1 MVVSGDTVDGSG
13 RRKTGAGSFDST
25 SDLLCDQPRMGWIG
39 LNRPDE
45 RELMAVAKRLGLHD
59 LAVQDTM
66 NAHQRPKLA
75 RYDDLLF
82 TVLRPARYVEV
93 DGRVE
98 FGELHV
104 FTGPDYVVTARYA
117 DSPDLMGVRKRMEAS
132 PSLLALGS
140 EAVLY
145 AILDAV
151 VADYRP
157 VVLALEQ
164 RIDRI
169 EDRVLDSDPAV
180 SMDVYEL
187 LRQVTEMQRATR
199 PLLAIFRSLCRGFD
213 RYHVDE
219 RLRRQLRCAE
229 EHLLQVVER
238 VDGFWA
244 LLQNM
249 LTLNGTLVVQRQ
261 NEETRRLTE
270 ASVAQS
276 EEVKRIS
283 SWAAILFA
291 PTLVASIYGMNFEHM
306 PESGWALGY
315 PFALS
320 LMAAL
325 CVGLYL
331 AAFKQRKWL

>member
-1 MVVSGDTVDGSG
+1 MVVIDNKVEASGPRRIGTDPLGSTFHLV
-13 RRKTGAGSFDST
+13 RDA
-25 SDLLCDQPRMGWIG
+25 PPMGWIG
-39 LNRPDE
+39 LDHPGE
-45 RELMAVAKRLGLHD
+45 SELAAVAQRLGLHD
-59 LAVQDTM
+59 LAVRDTM

-82 TVLRPARYVEV
+82 AVLRPARYVES
-93 DGRVE
+93 DERVE

-104 FTGPDYVVTARYA
+104 FIGPDYIVTVRYA
-117 DSPDLMGVRKRMEAS
+117 TSPDLMKVRKRLEAS
-132 PSLLALGS
+132 PALFQTGS

-151 VADYRP
+151 VDDYRP
-157 VVLALEQ
+157 VVLALEE

-169 EDRVLDSDPAV
+169 EDRVLDSDSAV
-180 SMDVYEL
+180 SMDIYEL
-187 LRQVTEMQRATR
+187 LRQVTEMQRATG
-199 PLLAIFRSLCRGFD
+199 PLLAIIRSLRRGFEK
-213 RYHVDE
+213 YHVDE

-229 EHLLQVVER
+229 EHLLHVVEQ

-249 LTLNGTLVVQRQ
+249 LTVNSTLVVQRQ

-291 PTLVASIYGMNFEHM
+291 PTLVAAIYGMNFKHM
-306 PESGWALGY
+306 PESGWVLGY

-320 LMAAL
+320 LMVAL

-331 AAFKQRKWL
+331 VFRQRKWL